1 MFNKILVCLDG
12 SKLAEQILPYVES
25 QAACFN
31 SEISLIKVV
40 GMSSSDIL
48 NYTGKKSFVTRLEQA
63 EKAAKEYLETVA
75 GSLRSQGILT
85 NCIVLNTSP
94 VGDAIVNYAQNQ
106 KHDLI
111 AIATHGHGGLG
122 RLLLGSVADYILQKS
137 GLPVLVIRPK

>member
-31 SEISLIKVV
+31 GEVTLIKVV
-40 GMSSSDIL
+40 SLVSSEIQDYS
-48 NYTGKKSFVTRLEQA
+48 GKAIFSRLDQAEQA
-63 EKAAKEYLETVA
+63 AKDYLETVA
-75 GSLRSQGILT
+75 GSLRSKGIQT
-85 NCIVLNTSP
+85 NPIVLNTSP
-94 VGDAIVNYAQNQ
+94 VGDTIVNYAQNQ
-106 KHDLI
+106 KYDLI

-122 RLLLGSVADYILQKS
+122 RLLVGSVADYILQKS